1 MRKLALWALLTCS
14 FVATAQ
20 EAKNITI
27 KGEVDGVKRG
37 RLYLL
42 LNQGDNRV
50 DTLAATDFKKS
61 RFKISAKIDEPLVT
75 QLVLD
80 GYQGGFT
87 LFVEPGESY
96 EARLTNDNSAYIKGG
111 RLNEAYT
118 AHMRVSDS
126 LQAKINTLQQRYDS
140 LRAASKFRSASRVN
154 DTLRICKNSWQ
165 QLTDDFLSQN
175 DNLITAYT
183 VYSNIMMRDLGA
195 AESRRMYSSMGEGAK
210 ATHCASL
217 IRARIK
223 KLEKLAQNATAPDF
237 TASTPDG
244 TEVTMSCVKG
254 KIKILDFWTSWCGP
268 CRMNNPALKALYEE
282 YHPKGLE
289 IIGVS
294 LDNNAEKWK
303 AAIEK
308 DGLTWV
314 NVSTLGGW
322 NCSVARLYNVK
333 SVPALFVLDENNRII
348 ASGLRGEKLREFIK
362 ERLDF

>member
-1 MRKLALWALLTCS
+1 MRKLVLLALIAVS
-14 FVATAQ
+14 MATAAQ
-20 EAKNITI
+20 ENIVI
-27 KGEVDGVKRG
+27 KGEVDGIKRG
-37 RLYLL
+37 RLFLL
-42 LNQGDNRV
+42 LNQGDDRV
-50 DTLAATDFKKS
+50 DTLASTEFKKS
-61 RFKISAKIDEPLVT
+61 RFKLSATVREPLVT
-75 QLVLD
+75 QIVLD
-80 GYQGGFT
+80 GFQGGFT

-96 EARLTNDNSAYIKGG
+96 EARLANDKSAYIKGG
-111 RLNEAYT
+111 RLNESYT
-118 AHMRVSDS
+118 AHMKNSDS
-126 LQAKINTLQQRYDS
+126 LQAKINSLQQRYDS

-154 DTLRICKNSWQ
+154 DSLRICKDSWQ
-165 QLTDDFLSQN
+165 KLTNDFLSQN

-195 AESRRMYSSMGEGAK
+195 AESRRMYSSMGDGAK

-223 KLEKLAQNATAPDF
+223 KLEELAENAPAPDF
-237 TASTPDG
+237 TASTPEG
-244 TEVTMSCVKG
+244 TEVTMSAVKG
-254 KIKILDFWTSWCGP
+254 KVKIIDFWASWCGP
-268 CRMNNPALKALYEE
+268 CRMNNPALKALYDEF
-282 YHPKGLE
+282 HPKGLE

-294 LDNNAEKWK
+294 LDNSADKWK

-308 DGLTWV
+308 DGLSWV

-348 ASGLRGEKLREFIK
+348 ASGLRGERLKEFIK

>member
-111 RLNEAYT
+111 CLNEAYT

-175 DNLITAYT
+175 DNIITAFT

-223 KLEKLAQNATAPDF
+223 KLEKLA
-237 TASTPDG
+237 
-244 TEVTMSCVKG
+244 
-254 KIKILDFWTSWCGP
+254 
-268 CRMNNPALKALYEE
+268 
-282 YHPKGLE
+282 H
-289 IIGVS
+289 
-294 LDNNAEKWK
+294 
-303 AAIEK
+303 
-308 DGLTWV
+308 
-314 NVSTLGGW
+314 NVY
-322 NCSVARLYNVK
+322 CH
-333 SVPALFVLDENNRII
+333 I
-348 ASGLRGEKLREFIK
+348 
-362 ERLDF
+362 